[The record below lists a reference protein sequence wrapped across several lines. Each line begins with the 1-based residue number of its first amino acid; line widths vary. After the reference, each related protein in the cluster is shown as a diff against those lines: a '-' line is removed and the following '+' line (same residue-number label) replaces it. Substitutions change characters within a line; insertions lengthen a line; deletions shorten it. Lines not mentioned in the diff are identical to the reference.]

1 MTVSLTLVLQV
12 KEAYPLLNQ
21 LRDRDLKGELSSLQ
35 RGKYKRLLGECLRAD
50 PALSLAQDYVL
61 TLAQAA
67 YRLHFSLFSRIDT
80 EHSECGV
87 TVGSVWGTVSTS
99 SFSPA
104 STPSSVSVRS
114 RSGLFGVQSPQFLC
128 LKMIRNE
135 RRCVFLSVLRADFC
149 VSHNSYA

>member
-1 MTVSLTLVLQV
+1 M

-50 PALSLAQDYVL
+50 PALSLSLAQDYVL

-87 TVGSVWGTVSTS
+87 KVKSIRGAIS
-99 SFSPA
+99 SRFSPA
-104 STPSSVSVRS
+104 STPSTVNVGS
-114 RSGLFGVQSPQFLC
+114 RSGQFVVQSAQ
-128 LKMIRNE
+128 E
-135 RRCVFLSVLRADFC
+135 RSF
-149 VSHNSYA
+149 N

>member
-1 MTVSLTLVLQV
+1 M

-21 LRDRDLKGELSSLQ
+21 LRDRDLKGELSGLQ

-50 PALSLAQDYVL
+50 PALSPSLAQDYVL

-87 TVGSVWGTVSTS
+87 MVGSVRGAVSTS
-99 SFSPA
+99 PFSPA
-104 STPSSVSVRS
+104 STPSTVSVGS
-114 RSGLFGVQSPQFLC
+114 WSGHFVVQSAQ
-128 LKMIRNE
+128 
-135 RRCVFLSVLRADFC
+135 
-149 VSHNSYA
+149 

>member
-1 MTVSLTLVLQV
+1 MCCVNYQVTVSRTLVLQV

-50 PALSLAQDYVL
+50 PALSLSLAQDYVL

-87 TVGSVWGTVSTS
+87 KVKSIRGAIS
-99 SFSPA
+99 SSHFSPA
-104 STPSSVSVRS
+104 STPSTVNVGS
-114 RSGLFGVQSPQFLC
+114 RSGQFVVQSAQ
-128 LKMIRNE
+128 E
-135 RRCVFLSVLRADFC
+135 RSF
-149 VSHNSYA
+149 N